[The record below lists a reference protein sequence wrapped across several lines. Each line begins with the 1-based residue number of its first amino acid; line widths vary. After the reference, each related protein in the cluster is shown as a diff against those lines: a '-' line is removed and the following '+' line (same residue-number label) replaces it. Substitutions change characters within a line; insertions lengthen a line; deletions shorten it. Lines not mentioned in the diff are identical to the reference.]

1 MKKLIIILVAILV
14 SFTGCKKQLEENP
27 PARFAVTNLNP
38 SVLNA
43 LVVGAYEPMVRSR
56 GRLWESTLGIVVEG
70 LGEYCRILSTNT
82 NTNFANYNFTAY
94 FDNMASTWTTFYEA
108 IGKCNLLL
116 QTIEND
122 NQMAVADKQIA
133 KGEALFI
140 RATCYYWLVRLWGR
154 VPMRLTPIQSSND
167 VGLPLSSI
175 EAIYAQITKDLQF
188 AETVLPDKVSS
199 AQAGRATAGAAKATL
214 ADIYLTL
221 KDYQNARTKAKE
233 IIDNKATY
241 GYELVT
247 DLPTLYSPTAATNAE
262 DVFSLKFAQISGY
275 GSFLPAY
282 AAEDRAKAAGLAA
295 RGLFFMGV
303 KKVPLVRDWD
313 TRDKR
318 RSFNLLDSVTIS
330 GVKVPA
336 HLTDGYDY
344 FFAKYQDPNASDEV
358 GAGNDFYLYRYA
370 DALLIYAEAENQLNG
385 PTAAAYDAINQVR
398 RRAYGVPLTA
408 ASALADLPSGLSKQQ
423 FDDLIFRERGY
434 EFFFED
440 KRWFDMQRTG
450 RVADLATAAGKPV
463 PALRYLIIPS
473 VEVSNNPALR

>member
-1 MKKLIIILVAILV
+1 MKKNLILIIAILV
-14 SFTGCKKQLEENP
+14 VSSGCKKQLEENP
-27 PARFAVTNLNP
+27 PARFAVTNLNA
-38 SVLNA
+38 SILNA
-43 LVVGAYEPMVRSR
+43 LVIGAYEPMVRSR
-56 GRLWESTLGIVVEG
+56 GRLWESTLGWVVEG

-82 NTNFANYNFTAY
+82 NSNFANYNFTAY
-94 FDNMASTWTTFYEA
+94 FDNMAAPWTTFYET

-116 QTIEND
+116 QTIESD
-122 NQMAVADKQIA
+122 QQMATADKQVA

-140 RATCYYWLVRLWGR
+140 RSTCYYWLVRLWGK

-175 EAIYAQITKDLQF
+175 EAIYAQIIKDLQF
-188 AETVLPDKVSS
+188 AETVLPVKVSP
-199 AQAGRATAGAAKATL
+199 AQAGRATVGAAKATL

-221 KDYQNARTKAKE
+221 KDYPNARTKAKE
-233 IIDNKATY
+233 LIDNKGVY
-241 GYELVT
+241 GYDLVT
-247 DLPTLYSPTAATNAE
+247 DLSILYSPTAATNSE

-282 AAEDRAKAAGLAA
+282 SAEDRAKAAGLAA
-295 RGLFFMGV
+295 RGLFFLGV

-313 TRDKR
+313 PRDKR
-318 RSFNLLDSVTIS
+318 RSFNLLDSVIIS

-336 HLTDGYDY
+336 HLVDGYDY
-344 FFAKYQDPNASDEV
+344 FFVKYQDPNAADEV
-358 GAGNDFYLYRYA
+358 GAGNDFYLFRYA

-398 RRAYGVPLTA
+398 RRGYGVPL
-408 ASALADLPSGLSKQQ
+408 ASASAVADLPSGLSKLQ

-434 EFFFED
+434 EFFFEN

-450 RVADLATAAGKPV
+450 RAADLAVAAGKTA
-463 PALRYLIIPS
+463 PATRYLIIPS

>member
-1 MKKLIIILVAILV
+1 MKNIIIIIAILVA
-14 SFTGCKKQLEENP
+14 TGCKKQLEENP

-94 FDNMASTWTTFYEA
+94 FDNMASTWTTFYET

-122 NQMAVADKQIA
+122 QQMAAADKQVA

-140 RATCYYWLVRLWGR
+140 RSTCYYWLVRLWGK
-154 VPMRLTPIQSSND
+154 VPMRLTPVQSSDN
-167 VGLPLSSI
+167 VGLPLSAV

-188 AETVLPDKVSS
+188 AETVLPAKVSS
-199 AQAGRATAGAAKATL
+199 AQAGRATAGAAKAAL

-221 KDYQNARTKAKE
+221 KDYPNARTKARE
-233 IIDNKATY
+233 IIDNKGAY
-241 GYELVT
+241 GYDLVT
-247 DLPTLYSPTAATNAE
+247 DLSILYSPTAATNSE

-275 GSFLPAY
+275 GSFLPTY

-318 RSFNLLDSVTIS
+318 RSLNLLDSVIIA
-330 GVKVPA
+330 GVRVPA
-336 HLTDGYDY
+336 HLVDGYDY
-344 FFAKYQDPNASDEV
+344 FFAKYQDPNAADEV
-358 GAGNDFYLYRYA
+358 GAGNDFYLFRYA

-398 RRAYGVPLTA
+398 RRAYGVPVATP
-408 ASALADLPSGLSKQQ
+408 SSLADLPSGLSKQQ
-423 FDDLIFRERGY
+423 FDDLVFRERGY
-434 EFFFED
+434 EFFFEN

-450 RVADLATAAGKPV
+450 RAADLATAAGKTAPKD
-463 PALRYLIIPS
+463 RYLIIPS